1 MLDSTSALRASL
13 FEFVG
18 SGNAVVWR
26 SRTNLAL
33 TAALALE
40 ASICWSCR
48 CRSDVSVLEIQ
59 ETLQEGKID
68 DVQEHVARSNWSP
81 GSDVFLLVDWIS
93 RWGMEWYEFQELEE
107 DFVKS
112 F

>member
-1 MLDSTSALRASL
+1 MLDSTSAPGANL

-40 ASICWSCR
+40 ATICWSCR

-59 ETLQEGKID
+59 ETLQKGKID
-68 DVQEHVARSNWSP
+68 DVARSSWSP

-107 DFVKS
+107 DFVKP